1 MPVVSGL
8 APDLDAVW
16 GYLAET
22 ADFFGVRMPAG
33 DVLAATIGPFLARVV
48 GVPMVAVDVTLVEL
62 DDSAEFVITGRAVRP
77 IRSEPARI
85 DVCDVVFP
93 LTRASDPRWRR
104 MAARTTSRA
113 AEDKLRRWLNDR
125 GYADGVS
132 GGPPRGVPF
141 LGALVFQRGDDVC
154 GLDNAEPTS
163 ILSQLQSCG
172 AVAEVRR
179 VQDWPEDA
187 ERVWWISPDFETH
200 PVAAVGV
207 TQYRVDAGAAPT
219 FVRVR

>member
-1 MPVVSGL
+1 MPVVSGRV
-8 APDLDAVW
+8 PDLDAVW

-22 ADFFGVRMPAG
+22 ADFFGVRMPER
-33 DVLAATIGPFLARVV
+33 DVLAAAIGPFLARVA

-62 DDSAEFVITGRAVRP
+62 DDSAQFAITGRAVRP

-93 LTRASDPRWRR
+93 LTRASDPLWRR

-132 GGPPRGVPF
+132 GVPF

-179 VQDWPEDA
+179 VQDCPEDA

-207 TQYRVDAGAAPT
+207 TQYRVDDGAAPT
-219 FVRVR
+219 FARVR